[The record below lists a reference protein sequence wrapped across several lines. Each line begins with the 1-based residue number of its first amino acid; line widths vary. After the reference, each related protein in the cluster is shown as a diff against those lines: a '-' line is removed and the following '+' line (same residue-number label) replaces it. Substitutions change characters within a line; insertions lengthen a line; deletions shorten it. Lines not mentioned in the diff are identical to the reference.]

1 MISRYAIETKEQ
13 REQSQTCLNSAESR
27 LRKNAVQTAYAFF
40 HQKQRIYQYSTLD
53 WQKDDIE
60 YAIEDYV
67 SQMDKELYAHLAEG
81 REDYLRNHITFAE
94 DIAKAVEKL
103 DTMI

>member
-1 MISRYAIETKEQ
+1 MISRYAIE
-13 REQSQTCLNSAESR
+13 S
-27 LRKNAVQTAYAFF
+27 AYAFF

-81 REDYLRNHITFAE
+81 REDYLRNHTTFAE